1 MKDYLQEHTF
11 YNMMKQNTCFKCD
24 GDLCIYLLITN
35 SNSSVMK
42 TNLFETGLSDH
53 HHMIY
58 TILKTKFEKFEPKKL
73 IYRNFNQFDS
83 DQFKLDI
90 CNSMSDVTAHAA
102 FKKHVS
108 KKLRKQIM
116 VRSRLKNKANKS
128 KNPIY
133 ILRFKQQRK
142 LVANLNKQAKLQ
154 YLEKV
159 SVNFNSK
166 PKC

>member
-1 MKDYLQEHTF
+1 MKDFLQEHTF

-42 TNLFETGLSDH
+42 TNLFETGFSDH

-90 CNSMSDVTAHAA
+90 CNSMSDVTAHAT

-108 KKLRKQIM
+108 KNLRKQIM
-116 VRSRLKNKANKS
+116 VRSRLKNKLISQK
-128 KNPIY
+128 
-133 ILRFKQQRK
+133 ILFTFSGLSNNESWWQI
-142 LVANLNKQAKLQ
+142 
-154 YLEKV
+154 
-159 SVNFNSK
+159 
-166 PKC
+166 